1 MRASVKRH
9 SGSDRSLLDLSF
21 DTLFALI
28 ARRMAYS
35 QCLDL
40 ESVLAQLE
48 EEFVSTEGEYEA
60 FEDQGTLATAS
71 DSDGGAKRQPSV
83 QFRQWNRLMRRF
95 LPAKEKRT
103 TSSL

>member
-1 MRASVKRH
+1 MKRH
-9 SGSDRSLLDLSF
+9 SGSDRSLRDLSF

-28 ARRMAYS
+28 ARRMAYR

-60 FEDQGTLATAS
+60 LKDQEILATAS
-71 DSDGGAKRQPSV
+71 DSDGEA
-83 QFRQWNRLMRRF
+83 
-95 LPAKEKRT
+95 EKDSPR
-103 TSSL
+103 SSFGSGTG